1 MKNQTFLNRTFKLI
15 ILLLLLNNF
24 SAFAQKTTIWIVK
37 HAEVDTT
44 IKSSDPVLSE
54 AGLQRA
60 IDLEKTLKHQRVEDI
75 YTTGQK
81 CSQQTANPL
90 AGKVKILPRI
100 YTDSVQK
107 LAEIIKRNFAGKNV
121 LVVASYDTILPL
133 LAALGADSP
142 FDALDKEDYDQ
153 LFTITIKES
162 GDVSS
167 AVQYYGKKHH
177 VNAIPQSYIMDN
189 FTPMLPNH

>member
-1 MKNQTFLNRTFKLI
+1 MKNSVFLNRTFKI
-15 ILLLLLNNF
+15 MILLLLPGSF
-24 SAFAQKTTIWIVK
+24 SAFAQKTTIWIVR
-37 HAEVDTT
+37 HAEIDTT

-54 AGLQRA
+54 TGRQRA
-60 IDLEKTLKHQRVEDI
+60 VDLEKTLRRHGVEDI
-75 YTTGQK
+75 YTTNQK

-90 AGKVKILPRI
+90 AAKVKILPRI

-107 LAEIIKRNFAGKNV
+107 LAEIIKRNFEGKNV

-142 FDALDKEDYDQ
+142 FDGLDKGDYDQ
-153 LFTITIKES
+153 LFTVNINSS
-162 GDVSS
+162 GVVKS

-177 VNAIPQSYIMDN
+177 TNAIPQSYIMDN